1 MTKIQFLKTIFCL
14 SLALGANTWGAT
26 RATASDSITQYHY
39 DVLTERSH
47 KKQIFTQGLVLYNDH
62 FYESSGHYGQ
72 SFLAVYPVTEPENK
86 WAQLSAKF
94 ARQTKLPAQYF
105 AEGIALFDDLIYQL
119 TWREQTLLIWDRE
132 TLELKRTLTYSGE
145 GWGLTHDN
153 THFIRSDGSHRLTF
167 HEPQRFAPVRVVEV
181 YENGRPLVRL
191 LLERGDTVTGL
202 TRSPSKRGMLEQLGA
217 TAVVA
222 DAFDAVA
229 VREAIAAAQRK
240 KAAES
245 IFIAGERPTAT
256 TFARRPPSLEA
267 PARRAPIVT
276 RMRVATACA

>member
-191 LLERGDTVTGL
+191 NELEYIQGKIWANIWYENRLVEIDPETGQVVGSVDLSQLARDVKLDDSEHVLNGIAYDEKQQALWVTG
-202 TRSPSKRGMLEQLGA
+202 KRWPKMFLIQL
-217 TAVVA
+217 
-222 DAFDAVA
+222 
-229 VREAIAAAQRK
+229 R
-240 KAAES
+240 
-245 IFIAGERPTAT
+245 
-256 TFARRPPSLEA
+256 
-267 PARRAPIVT
+267 
-276 RMRVATACA
+276 